1 MMFAALTALAVMA
14 FRLILFYAGHPPEGT
29 DFMLVHF
36 LAMVTVVFFTDHRLL
51 TPDLR
56 TPFPDLMREGFKSA
70 ALYAL
75 LYGVFIWVYYAFVQ
89 DAYFAQRVEAMVQS
103 GLAEGQPENV
113 IRPRLTKFFTPFNYA
128 SITFFTLLLVGA
140 FDALLV
146 GLLHH
151 KVLRQFRLRV

>member
-1 MMFAALTALAVMA
+1 MAIAALAALAVIA
-14 FRLILFYAGHPPEGT
+14 LRLILFYTGHAPEGA

-36 LAMVTVVFFTDHRLL
+36 LGAITIVFLIDHRLL
-51 TPDLR
+51 TRDLR
-56 TPFPDLMREGFKSA
+56 TPFPDLMREGFKGA

-75 LYGVFIWVYYAFVQ
+75 LYGAFIWFYYIAIE
-89 DAYFAQRVEAMVQS
+89 DSYFAQRVELMVQS
-103 GLAEGQPENV
+103 GLAEGQPEDV

-146 GLLHH
+146 GVLHH
-151 KVLRQFRLRV
+151 KVLRRFRSRA

>member
-1 MMFAALTALAVMA
+1 M
-14 FRLILFYAGHPPEGT
+14 I
-29 DFMLVHF
+29 VHF
-36 LAMVTVVFFTDHRLL
+36 LAAITVVFFIDHRALSS
-51 TPDLR
+51 DLR
-56 TPFPDLMREGFKSA
+56 TPFPDLMRDGFKGA

-75 LYGVFIWVYYAFVQ
+75 LYGAFIWIYYTTVE
-89 DAYFAQRVEAMVQS
+89 DGYFAQRVESMVQS
-103 GLAEGQPENV
+103 GLAEGQPEEV

-151 KVLRQFRLRV
+151 KVLRRFRSRS